1 MSEIH
6 DNATFYTKYLLA
18 KEFMTEWTEY
28 FSIN

>member
-6 DNATFYTKYLLA
+6 DNETFYTNYLLE